1 MPSIHRAPVSPKVLA
16 SLDLGFFKPLI
27 AWTFEP
33 ISKPIEPV
41 LGGWDEID
49 GLPEHLTAF
58 FQADPNPFNSRFGS
72 GSSAAVCKGYIDFNG
87 MTYVV
92 AAKERY
98 FGGESSQDVMLEEFA
113 GVCLHIAPMSIVL
126 LMYEYQ
132 KISREVK
139 VLRRLKHPNIV
150 NYLGVALGVPR
161 HGHNQLSIIT
171 SVCDRGG
178 LPSYVSHAPNCQRLS
193 LALDIAHA
201 LEYLHEN
208 NIVHGQ
214 LKPQRNI
221 SITNSGAG
229 VKAVLCDFSCAR
241 IIGDDGF
248 VPWSSKDGSYRYT
261 PQEIA
266 RPSDSNPVYVS
277 KEGDIYA
284 FAFVALFYF
293 SASLS
298 RSRRPLPLAMS
309 NRLKRKLG
317 DLGVD
322 TSSRRANESFCLI
335 GTPLPLLEK
344 SKDTGEF
351 VPLWKQEVRDEK
363 GRKRLHGA
371 FTGGFSAGYFNT
383 VGSKEG
389 WTPATFV
396 SSRNDRAKAKAA
408 RPEDFMDEED
418 LQEIRDSKKIVD
430 TTDEMDLT
438 AGLRSSKDE
447 LETDSIAGALEAS
460 MLPAPQ
466 DSAGARILKKMGWK
480 IGQGIGPRVS
490 WRDRQQQDAQAA
502 HNSIPSTSIPEDD
515 EEASKHSY
523 ARRDTTVLAVT
534 RKDNSHGLGYRP
546 GMSLNESLGDN
557 GAGPSSGPRLAAG
570 FGLGALNDADED
582 DLDIYELHSTHS
594 KRRTAYDALDR
605 HDEDKTAV
613 SQRGHD
619 ASRKTAGSQIFEDGK
634 PVLPGFILSDK
645 PVAEDRWFPLPDPPP
660 GWRPDPK
667 RVWDKDKENRSGVQ
681 APPPPAGHGKWRPT
695 MAADTRGTILGE
707 TPLPSA
713 PRSVFDYMSQ
723 KDAER
728 LKNIVT
734 GKGTAPPGAPAP
746 ARDEINITR
755 LDPHIAQAALNG
767 FQPFTTDPV
776 KQARYNAYLQTQ
788 ISPDST
794 VELVPLPDQ
803 NISEFN
809 KELSDYAKAAQIFKP
824 ISGAMA
830 GRFTSAAVV
839 EHAPKINEGLHM
851 PTKEEIEAKEAEA
864 KKLAEEKV
872 SPKVHAA
879 RLGMYGPLTR
889 DVKPWVPARLLC
901 KRFGVKDPEVET
913 KVPESSGHHSTTAGG
928 DTEGEHP
935 TDVDPVSA
943 AALGITDKG
952 HNGRRDLAN
961 IGLGDDETQGRDI
974 LTYTKPA
981 MDIFKAIF
989 ASDDEDSDN
998 EEDPPG
1004 AMDVDE
1010 PNPPDTNGPSIAS
1023 STTKDSEPVDLAT
1036 FKPVFVPRESKSK
1049 GDEKKEKKEKRKK
1062 EKEKKTGMVSF
1073 AMDEDQGEESVP
1085 VKERPKKRKKR
1096 DKEKG
1101 KEKEGKKGENE
1112 GMQVDKPPLEV
1123 VESLP
1128 SEVPHTQSVEPNDA
1142 GSNRSLKGRK
1152 RAVDFM

>member
-113 GVCLHIAPMSIVL
+113 G
-126 LMYEYQ
+126 

-613 SQRGHD
+613 SQRGMMHLLVLLL
-619 ASRKTAGSQIFEDGK
+619 SHYILFPNFFKRKTAGSQIFEDGK

>member
-1 MPSIHRAPVSPKVLA
+1 
-16 SLDLGFFKPLI
+16 
-27 AWTFEP
+27 
-33 ISKPIEPV
+33 
-41 LGGWDEID
+41 
-49 GLPEHLTAF
+49 
-58 FQADPNPFNSRFGS
+58 
-72 GSSAAVCKGYIDFNG
+72 
-87 MTYVV
+87 
-92 AAKERY
+92 
-98 FGGESSQDVMLEEFA
+98 
-113 GVCLHIAPMSIVL
+113 
-126 LMYEYQ
+126 
-132 KISREVK
+132 
-139 VLRRLKHPNIV
+139 
-150 NYLGVALGVPR
+150 
-161 HGHNQLSIIT
+161 
-171 SVCDRGG
+171 
-178 LPSYVSHAPNCQRLS
+178 
-193 LALDIAHA
+193 
-201 LEYLHEN
+201 
-208 NIVHGQ
+208 
-214 LKPQRNI
+214 
-221 SITNSGAG
+221 
-229 VKAVLCDFSCAR
+229 
-241 IIGDDGF
+241 
-248 VPWSSKDGSYRYT
+248 
-261 PQEIA
+261 
-266 RPSDSNPVYVS
+266 
-277 KEGDIYA
+277 
-284 FAFVALFYF
+284 
-293 SASLS
+293 
-298 RSRRPLPLAMS
+298 MS

-322 TSSRRANESFCLI
+322 TSSRRANESFCLVRIRMI
-335 GTPLPLLEK
+335 GTPLPPLEK

-396 SSRNDRAKAKAA
+396 SSRNERAKAKAA

-438 AGLRSSKDE
+438 AGLRASKDE

-460 MLPAPQ
+460 MLPTPQ

-490 WRDRQQQDAQAA
+490 WRDRKQQDAQAA
-502 HNSIPSTSIPEDD
+502 YNGGLSTSIPEDD

-523 ARRDTTVLAVT
+523 ARRDTTVLAIT

-582 DLDIYELHSTHS
+582 DLDIYESTISHS

-605 HDEDKTAV
+605 NDEDKTSV

-619 ASRKTAGSQIFEDGK
+619 ASVGSLSSGYTHFPNFFKRETTGFQTFEDGK

-645 PVAEDRWFPLPDPPP
+645 PVAEDRWFPLPDTPP

-667 RVWDKDKENRSGVQ
+667 RVWDKDKENRPGVQ
-681 APPPPAGHGKWRPT
+681 APPPPAGPGKWKST
-695 MAADTRGTILGE
+695 ISADAVRSRIYELTFNTDRGTILGE

-713 PRSVFDYMSQ
+713 PKSVFDYMSQ

-734 GKGTAPPGAPAP
+734 GKTTAPSGAPAA

-755 LDPHIAQAALNG
+755 LDPHIAQAALSG

-788 ISPDST
+788 ISPEST

-839 EHAPKINEGLHM
+839 EHAPKVNEGLHM

-889 DVKPWVPARLLC
+889 DVKPWVPAKLLC

-913 KVPESSGHHSTTAGG
+913 KAPEGAAHHPTTAGG
-928 DTEGEHP
+928 DMEGDQS
-935 TDVDPVSA
+935 TVVDPVSA
-943 AALGITDKG
+943 AALGITEKG
-952 HNGRRDLAN
+952 YSGRRDLAN

-998 EEDPPG
+998 EEDSPD

-1010 PNPPDTNGPSIAS
+1010 AKPPDMNGPSPAP
-1023 STTKDSEPVDLAT
+1023 TAKNSEPVDLAT

-1062 EKEKKTGMVSF
+1062 EKEKKAGMVSF
-1073 AMDEDQGEESVP
+1073 AMDEDQGEESTTP
-1085 VKERPKKRKKR
+1085 VKERPKKKKKR

-1101 KEKEGKKGENE
+1101 KEKGGKKE
-1112 GMQVDKPPLEV
+1112 GDEDMQDDKPPPEV

-1128 SEVPHTQSVEPNDA
+1128 SKVPNTNPAQPSDA
-1142 GSNRSLKGRK
+1142 DGNARSMKGRK
-1152 RAVDFM
+1152 KAVDFL